1 MHFMWNMQL
10 SLVVLVLLVNDG
22 RTLWT
27 PPIGSGA
34 QLLGMFQDSFDSSF
48 RSEASIQCRA
58 MFKAAVSLARTFN
71 ISIDG
76 QFIGWQ
82 VAEADDEVITALG
95 RSCSALSTPTLV
107 GIVASGLSRE
117 AHFISPLARR
127 IGVPVVAYAAS
138 DHPNSYHTNPSGKS
152 AALAIV
158 KLFQRHNWTSCI
170 LIYQND
176 AFGSLDVRAV
186 TEAFEFNHLLIHES
200 VVFDVTKRAIRGD
213 LSDRLLNSA
222 TRVVVVWADPIF
234 TSTIVREAANNNL
247 LGPRFIWILR
257 GSIAFNNF
265 TLPMLQASIGML
277 SVEPVSADVVGAPF
291 NASLLDAAYEMWKR
305 YESES
310 FPGEKNV
317 NHHALFAFDAT
328 WLLIQSL
335 QQLCPPTIE
344 NPSHPCPPFRNS
356 SSCFGHEQSMN
367 STSLLEKISMT
378 KFLGVSGPIEY
389 HPNGAD
395 RVEGIHYVACNA
407 QSSPEGIQFV
417 KVLKYSAP
425 GEWEAFHL
433 AHDILWPGVSHTVP
447 SDRVNI
453 SGVKLRIGIL
463 KSVPFTTIEY
473 VVDEHGR
480 NKSRFAG
487 YIPDLIDLLQKRMGF
502 IPDLVLM
509 STNHSYIGVVET
521 VANGEFDIF
530 VGDMTA
536 TSKRRELVVFSTSIY
551 DYSLRLIM
559 RKPTVDHI
567 DLFAYLKPFSLS
579 LWLLILVA
587 TICTSILVCLVERR
601 DNEALRDR
609 STISMGAMSIWYS
622 LGNIMGYGV
631 DFHVTTVSGRILTI
645 ALYILSLVLVA
656 SYTANLA
663 SNLTISKTKFTINSI
678 DDLRQGKIPHNRIG
692 VRVGMITEEFF
703 LRQISGGIRS
713 FYPLYS
719 RDEQFKRL
727 LNGDIDATF
736 MDSGIAEYLTNNVY
750 CGLLMVGPSFD
761 VGTYGIVYPK
771 RWLYAEDFDV
781 NVLALRESGE
791 LDRIRRRWF
800 EVKTCEEIVEAP
812 NVMGVESM
820 AGLFLTV
827 GVIAVIAL
835 LAMAWRR
842 RVGIK
847 NGLLLFNRRHYDLKQ
862 NPTAPIR
869 PSP

>member
-1 MHFMWNMQL
+1 MWNMQL

-27 PPIGSGA
+27 SSNGSGP

-76 QFIGWQ
+76 QSIGWQ
-82 VAEADDEVITALG
+82 VADADDEVITALG

-107 GIVASGLSRE
+107 GIVTPGLSRE
-117 AHFISPLARR
+117 AHFISRLARR

-138 DHPNSYHTNPSGKS
+138 DHPNSYHTSPSGKS
-152 AALAIV
+152 TALAIV

-176 AFGSLDVRAV
+176 AFGSSGATVLS
-186 TEAFEFNHLLIHES
+186 EAFELNGLVIRDS
-200 VVFDVTKRAIRGD
+200 IVFDMTKRAN

-222 TRVVVVWADPIF
+222 TRVVVVWAESTL
-234 TSTIVREAANNNL
+234 TSTIVREAANNNV
-247 LGPRFIWILR
+247 LGPRFIWILTT
-257 GSIAFNNF
+257 SVSFDNF
-265 TLPMLQASIGML
+265 TLPMRQASIGML

-291 NASLLDAAYEMWKR
+291 NVSLLNAAYEMWKR
-305 YESES
+305 YEPES
-310 FPGEKNV
+310 FPEDKIV
-317 NHHALFAFDAT
+317 SPSALFAFDAT

-356 SSCFGHEQSMN
+356 SSCFDHEQSMN
-367 STSLLEKISMT
+367 STSLLEQMSMT

-389 HPNGAD
+389 RTNGAD
-395 RVEGIHYVACNA
+395 RVEGIHYVVRNA
-407 QSSPEGIQFV
+407 QPSAEGVKFV

-425 GEWEAFHL
+425 GEWETFHP
-433 AHDILWPGVSHTVP
+433 IQKVLWPGESFTVP
-447 SDRVNI
+447 RDRANI
-453 SGVKLRIGIL
+453 SGVKLRIGIME
-463 KSVPFTTIEY
+463 SIPFTMTRFFI
-473 VVDEHGR
+473 DDRGR
-480 NKSRFAG
+480 NKSRFVG
-487 YIPDLIDLLQKRMGF
+487 YIPDLIELLQKRMGF
-502 IPDLVLM
+502 TPELVLV
-509 STNHSYIGVVET
+509 SKNQSYTGIVKR
-521 VANGEFDIF
+521 VANGEYDIV
-530 VGDMTA
+530 VGDVTA
-536 TSKRRELVVFSTSIY
+536 TSKRRELAVFSTSIY

-601 DNEALRDR
+601 DNDALRDR
-609 STISMGAMSIWYS
+609 STVSMGAMSVWYS
-622 LGNIMGYGV
+622 LGNIMGYGA
-631 DFHVTTVSGRILTI
+631 DFQVTTIAGRLLTV

-663 SNLTISKTKFTINSI
+663 SNLTISETKFTINGI
-678 DDLRQGKIPHNRIG
+678 EDLRQGKIPHNRIG

-703 LRQISGGIRS
+703 LRQISAGIRT

-719 RDEQFKRL
+719 RAEHFERL
-727 LNGDIDATF
+727 LSRDIDAAV
-736 MDSGIAEYLTNNVY
+736 MEGGIAEYLTNNEY
-750 CGLLMVGPSFD
+750 CALSMVGPSFD

-771 RWLYAEDFDV
+771 HCLYAEDFDV
-781 NVLALRESGE
+781 NLLALRDSGE
-791 LDRIRRRWF
+791 LANIRRRWF
-800 EVKTCEEIVEAP
+800 ESKTCEEIVEAS

-820 AGLFLTV
+820 VGLFLTV
-827 GVIAVIAL
+827 GIIAVIAL
-835 LAMAWRR
+835 LAVAWTRR
-842 RVGIK
+842 NVIKDRLQLLRGQQYSLRRDPNGIASSS
-847 NGLLLFNRRHYDLKQ
+847 
-862 NPTAPIR
+862 T
-869 PSP
+869 